1 MNRNK
6 ILANDYQHLLIFFI
20 FYLTVL
26 LGYYF
31 NEDNLGGAIV
41 DSTYHFKISQKF
53 SENFYQTYLNYGNTD
68 LGLAMGTRNSPIFWM
83 FLSVL
88 DRFMSFDMIRV
99 LNTLIIFFIALIF
112 YKCLLLKFKDVN
124 RLNLILLSTFI
135 FLSPSLRSLA
145 IWPYSL
151 IWGLFFFVVSIYYYL
166 KYKNDLNFSNSFKIL
181 FFLILS
187 SYIYPSFGIFY
198 LYYISKIKNKK
209 ILLGL
214 LFCSLI
220 LSMPAIFYFISKDF
234 LNSYQDAQGVKISG
248 LQSLNFSNKI
258 LIIST
263 ICFYL
268 LLPIINFKEILNNIK
283 KIKLVEFFFITIFCL
298 INFYFFNF
306 PNSIWGGGFF
316 HKLSNFAFSNN
327 YFFFISAFLSILIIY
342 FFIEKKNNNLLLLL
356 ILILYNPQFTIYL
369 KYFDPLVLIVFLTL
383 IDFDLKKQ
391 FINKSYRFYQFY
403 GIIAFYYIA
412 AYGKKIL
419 I

>member
-1 MNRNK
+1 
-6 ILANDYQHLLIFFI
+6 
-20 FYLTVL
+20 
-26 LGYYF
+26 
-31 NEDNLGGAIV
+31 
-41 DSTYHFKISQKF
+41 
-53 SENFYQTYLNYGNTD
+53 
-68 LGLAMGTRNSPIFWM
+68 MGTRNSPVFWM

-88 DRFMSFDMIRV
+88 DRFMSFDMIRI
-99 LNTLIIFFIALIF
+99 LNTLVIFFIALIF
-112 YKCLLLKFKDVN
+112 YKCLILKFKDVS

-151 IWGLFFFVVSIYYYL
+151 IWGLFFFVISIYYYL
-166 KYKNDLNFSNSFKIL
+166 KYKNNLNFSNSAKIL

-214 LFCSLI
+214 LFCSLM
-220 LSMPAIFYFISKDF
+220 LSIPAIFYFISKDF
-234 LNSYQDAQGVKISG
+234 LNSYRDAQGVGISG

-268 LLPIINFKEILNNIK
+268 LLPIINFKEMLNNIK
-283 KIKLVEFFFITIFCL
+283 KIKLIEFFSIAIFCL

-316 HKLSNFAFSNN
+316 HKFSNFAFSNN

-342 FFIEKKNNNLLLLL
+342 LLIEKKNNNFLLLL

-369 KYFDPLVLIVFLTL
+369 KYFDPMVLIVFLTL

-391 FINKSYRFYQFY
+391 FINKSYKFYQFY

-412 AYGKKIL
+412 VYGKKIL